1 MTVIPDGRTRIRR
14 SDDGAWLTAEPDS
27 SRRLPEGKSIALA
40 IEGQDI
46 SLVCHR
52 TRKWRRMADECVSE
66 RQLLCWVMRRGERI
80 GALDFR
86 EWHIDSLADESTFL
100 ENMDRHTSAN
110 AAVSEVPYASWD
122 FSELLDRGAV
132 VEFRRSRMN
141 VASSTGKIGS
151 IAANTVIDHFYSKSG
166 MIILKAF
173 PLEYEGCV
181 GQDQG
186 THPWLDRRRSAMMR
200 YYQRVLRVR
209 PLPGTLGLSG
219 WMWRRMNKRLP
230 EPGNPHSYF

>member
-52 TRKWRRMADECVSE
+52 TRKWRRTADECVSE
-66 RQLLCWVMRRGERI
+66 RQLLCWVMCRGERI

-100 ENMDRHTSAN
+100 EHMDRHTSAN
-110 AAVSEVPYASWD
+110 AAVSEVLCACWD

-132 VEFRRSRMN
+132 VEFRRSWMSFEN
-141 VASSTGKIGS
+141 STGKIWP
-151 IAANTVIDHFYSKSG
+151 IAANTVIDHFYSKSAI
-166 MIILKAF
+166 IILKAF
-173 PLEYEGCV
+173 PLEYEGHV
-181 GQDQG
+181 DQDQG
-186 THPWLDRRRSAMMR
+186 ARRWFDRRRSAMIR
-200 YYQRVLRVR
+200 YYQRALRVG
-209 PLPGTLGLSG
+209 PLPGTLGIGG

-230 EPGNPHSYF
+230 EPGNSNSTF